1 MKTTITTRKEFEGLR
16 CEGNRGF
23 QDLCVLARSVNG
35 PASVQQLYNNNG
47 TSVSDLIEFLENNP
61 GAIQA
66 IYNWVEEEDHFCDE
80 CGELK
85 GESQEDHVCP
95 AMCKDCGEPVDEDG
109 VCPICDEEC
118 DCCHDVPCS
127 CEPEEDD

>member
-1 MKTTITTRKEFEGLR
+1 MKTTITTRKEFENLR
-16 CEGNRGF
+16 TEGNRGF

-35 PASVQQLYNNNG
+35 PAYFQQLINNNG

-66 IYNWVEEEDHFCDE
+66 IYDWVEAEDHFCQD

-85 GESQEDHVCP
+85 DESEEDHVCP
-95 AMCKDCGEPVDEDG
+95 ETCKECGEVLED
-109 VCPICDEEC
+109 CTCEEG
-118 DCCHDVPCS
+118 
-127 CEPEEDD
+127 